1 MDNGISSLQR
11 TYASDEARLEFMDI
25 TNEHAELVAD
35 IEQLTDIIEQ
45 KKRHAAEL
53 KQRAQALKETLQ
65 RSNLQ

>member
-1 MDNGISSLQR
+1 MDSEISSLQR
-11 TYASDEARLEFMDI
+11 IYASDEARLEFMDI

-45 KKRHAAEL
+45 KKRLAAQL